1 MYDWT
6 SSTVSMNGQSKTAYL
21 LIVFIFDCHNGKNQK
36 QAWRTQEDV
45 HD

>member
-21 LIVFIFDCHNGKNQK
+21 LIVFIFDCHDDENLK
-36 QAWRTQEDV
+36 QTRRTQEDV